1 MKQTIDY
8 IFVPKA
14 DINEGL
20 TTGQVS
26 KVAIW
31 FTKAFIFMVP
41 LSGVNV
47 WELSD
52 KKFENAGAFI
62 DDINSKIDEMTV
74 TEFEHKMIDFLPNE
88 RVYKVDGLQKLHIQV
103 GFLIFGGIHIKKTGE
118 QVQALNVQP
127 KSVRAAL
134 KDFYKTS

>member
-1 MKQTIDY
+1 MKQNTDF
-8 IFVPKA
+8 IFVAKA

-31 FTKAFIFMVP
+31 FTKSYIFMVP
-41 LSGVNV
+41 FSGINI

-52 KKFENAGAFI
+52 NKF
-62 DDINSKIDEMTV
+62 DNSKSFIEAVNASIETVTV
-74 TEFEHKMIDFLPNE
+74 TEFEQKMIDSLPNE
-88 RVYKVDGLQKLHIQV
+88 RVYKVDALAKLSVQV
-103 GFLIFGGIHIKKTGE
+103 GFFIFGGIHIKKAGE

-127 KSVRAAL
+127 KSVRAAI
-134 KDFYKTS
+134 KHFYQKS